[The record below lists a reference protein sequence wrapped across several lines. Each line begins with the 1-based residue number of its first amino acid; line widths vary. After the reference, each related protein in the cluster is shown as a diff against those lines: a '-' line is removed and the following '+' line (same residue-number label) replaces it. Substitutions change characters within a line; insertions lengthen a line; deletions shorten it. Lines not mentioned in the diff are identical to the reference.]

1 MAGYTAIFVS
11 LQALLLLALRCVAAE
26 DSPVITR
33 IAEVSALS
41 REQAA
46 AALPVRIRGVITWS
60 NTRGCFVDDG
70 ERGIWVDIDMG
81 LSSAPGM
88 AGPPP
93 LAESDPGALVE
104 FEGVTDPGGYAP
116 IIVPTQ
122 LRRLGTGDLP
132 PARRF
137 AMERLLSGAEDC
149 SRAELEGVIQEA
161 TEVKGTFHS
170 QLMLAVEGQ
179 TCTVEVYHG
188 SPFDASKLVDA
199 RVRVRGVLA
208 ARINLRRE
216 FAGLRLLLN
225 SMQDV
230 EILTPAPADP
240 FLTQRVPLSQLLPFS
255 PNELVSHRKVT
266 QGTVTCVFPGKF
278 FFLQMGTRGIRVDS
292 TSTEAVKV
300 GDQVEVAGFV
310 NTARTLAGMQGAL
323 VRRLGPAPV
332 PPVVAVTAEQLL
344 HPPVR
349 GEFGDAAED
358 WSGRLVQLQGR
369 LRRVVPSEDGEPLT
383 MIIES
388 EGTVFSALIS
398 WPQSARLPATWAAG
412 AEVQLTGTCEMDFAA
427 QPIARGF
434 LPITGFRLWLSAPQ
448 DVQVLRQTPW
458 WTPQRQRVIFL
469 SGGLLLV
476 LALAWIGLLRRQ
488 VARRGALLAQE
499 IAARS
504 EAVLEFDTT
513 LRERTRLANDLHD
526 TVEQAL
532 TSLSLQIQAAELFH
546 DSEPARSV
554 HHLQLAQQYLDRSRE
569 DVHRTVWD
577 LRAHG
582 LDGRSL
588 VEALQERAEAMLAGS
603 RVGLQV
609 TSDGAEFPLPDFIAG
624 NMLLLAQEAITNA
637 MKHASPN
644 KLMAL
649 VTFHQNG
656 VTLLVTDDG
665 AGFDP
670 ARVPGHREGHFG
682 LQGMRERVKRLGG
695 SLRIVSAPGR
705 GSRIEVAVPKQAFGM
720 AATVA

>member
-1 MAGYTAIFVS
+1 MDGCTAIFVS
-11 LQALLLLALRCVAAE
+11 LQALLLLALPCVAAE
-26 DSPVITR
+26 EAPVITQ

-41 REQAA
+41 RGQAA
-46 AALPVRIRGVITWS
+46 AALPVRIRGVVTWA

-81 LSSAPGM
+81 LSSASGM
-88 AGPPP
+88 AGKPL
-93 LAESDPGALVE
+93 LAESEPGALVE

-122 LRRLGTGDLP
+122 LRRVGTGVLP

-137 AMERLLSGAEDC
+137 SMERLLSGAEDC
-149 SRAELEGVIQEA
+149 TRAELEGVIQEA
-161 TEVKGTFHS
+161 REVKGTFHS
-170 QLMLAVEGQ
+170 QLILAVEGQ

-188 SPFDASKLVDA
+188 TPFDASKLVDA

-216 FAGLRLLLN
+216 FAGLRLLLIG
-225 SMQDV
+225 MQDV

-240 FLTQRVPLSQLLPFS
+240 FLSPRVTLSQLLPFS

-278 FFLQMGTRGIRVDS
+278 FFLQMGSRGIRVDS
-292 TSTEAVKV
+292 TSTAVKV

-310 NTARTLAGMQGAL
+310 STARTLAGLQGAL

-349 GEFGDAAED
+349 GEFGDSAED

-398 WPQSARLPATWAAG
+398 WPQTARLPATWAAG
-412 AEVQLTGTCEMDFAA
+412 AELQLTGTCEMDFAA
-427 QPIARGF
+427 QPIAKGF
-434 LPITGFRLWLSAPQ
+434 LPITGFRLWLSAPL

-458 WTPQRQRVIFL
+458 WTPQRQQFSFV

-582 LDGRSL
+582 LDGRGL
-588 VEALQERAEAMLAGS
+588 VEALQERADAMLAGS

-637 MKHASPN
+637 MKHANPN
-644 KLMAL
+644 KLTAF
-649 VTFHQNG
+649 VTYHQNG

-705 GSRIEVAVPKQAFGM
+705 GSRIEVVVPKQAFGM
-720 AATVA
+720 AATAS